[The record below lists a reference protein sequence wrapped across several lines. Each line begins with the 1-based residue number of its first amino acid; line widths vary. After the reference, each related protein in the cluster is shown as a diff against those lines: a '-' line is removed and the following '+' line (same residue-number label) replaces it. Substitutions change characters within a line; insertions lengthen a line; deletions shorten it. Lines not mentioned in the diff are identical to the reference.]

1 MAENVNI
8 KLDADIANFLARMKQ
23 AEKALKSFKREQG
36 KTLASSKKGLSSGAD
51 DVDKFSSRIDGSFVA
66 MRKHFDNFDK
76 GTKMMGTGLL
86 KFLGKG
92 IKFTLIQLGL
102 MSVALVAIHGAF
114 LVGQGI
120 MKGYQ
125 FIMKGLAGAAASA
138 AIALSTAAAAVREQQ
153 AAMFAYKGGGMAQFG
168 SGLNQT
174 RVAMRSYATDA
185 SLAGLGTKNLQKA
198 YAEMA
203 KTMNSGQIAG
213 SKGIYKSLQDFGAA
227 GQDPGAAQEKIGAL
241 IATLNDAKKGYG
253 DVAKAAKEISPEMEK
268 ALKDSKVKTKEGFKE
283 LLLSGELAKKG
294 GVFGQFDAVSSTL
307 IGQAKTFFAL
317 LKEQFADFGQQF
329 LEPAKVAMQ
338 KIFKIIKDDFLR
350 VTAELQVFG
359 SSTFFDGLV
368 SVVEKLSGFFVK
380 LLREWLPQTKGMFG
394 ALGDWMNRF
403 KRGWDEVLEKLRPF
417 IEGAKVIEK
426 TLKPILG
433 VIGKE
438 GAASFREFNNQL
450 KLNEKNVVEFGERI
464 ADLLSSFFKLSTEF
478 KKMFF
483 EALPFINDMVKGLT
497 QVFDMLRGILTK
509 FTELGGATGGLMA
522 FSIIARQMKGTKG
535 GLLPSANTQT
545 MNVGT
550 LNVTNA
556 PGLQKTPPSGQGPT
570 NPGRPVSPQGR
581 PYIPGGPGTMPPGTG
596 GPFPF
601 VPGTVYPR
609 LQPQVPTNPQSPGL
623 SSGAFAPPIAG
634 YRTPGLGSGADGG
647 GQLVDK
653 RQRMSTNA
661 ARMYSIKTF
670 YPRFKESIKGTLTGR
685 GIDTSDGTG
694 QFMGMRDRAAK
705 GWQHIKNKDAMGA
718 LDNARMSGR
727 NMRIGGQTLIR
738 SAAEPAIGPGGLL
751 DRSYGG
757 MFEVDEKTGLPKENK
772 DGKFI
777 SRSRLTGRAKE
788 IDPNKTSMRMMRAG
802 RLGSAVLGNEK
813 AGITGINNSMGA
825 KMGAGIG
832 LSMMSQYAP
841 EEMRG
846 AMALGGTIGAFNP
859 LAGLA
864 VAGLGGAMK
873 AQGAGSG
880 ALAGATGGA
889 AIGTMIAPG
898 VGTAIGAA
906 IGGIGGFI
914 MGGANK
920 LKAQAKAARETMG
933 TAIDGVAQALF
944 SKRAMELA
952 RNAQILS
959 EGGTVANRGAFEG
972 TGAAFKQKLSGVSG
986 GVDKAMAMGETDK
999 TSYGRNIGGAA
1010 LTGAAIGGTIGMIG
1024 GPIGVAIGAGI
1035 MGTIGAG
1042 IGALF
1047 SAGDFVKGLFG
1058 GDNKKA
1064 KAQAKA
1070 LEEIYNKQEELG
1082 IKISEEQYKTMLKDK
1097 EASLK
1102 KFQTQFK
1109 VETEAGE
1116 MLDKTYTSRLDELE
1130 KITGKTRPELEL
1142 MAQTMGVDLYDGT
1155 VKFNDVLTKLGL
1167 NIEKTAIQMRQA
1179 NTDVFIKGGSEYEK
1193 MIEQIKAP
1201 MIYDEVIAALDAQMS
1216 GAGGAS
1222 DIDIL
1227 SATQKFGEASLSLM
1241 GGNPLLAYFDNLEQ
1255 IGTKQDPG
1263 KLFQKGGAME
1273 GQQDKYFTDKVTEA
1287 QGNARKSQITGFA
1300 DIAAGQLAT
1309 KLSANGMSIDQE
1321 ALKGK
1326 ILGMDRA
1333 KQEELLL
1340 KLQDGTFNMGQMT
1353 EGGSRESY
1361 GQAAERKFTS
1371 LFGGTEGLA
1380 ISTRPEAKLD
1390 ESANAMATA
1399 TTDFKKA
1406 VEKLTGMS
1414 KDAFSLTPKSISAQ
1428 TITATSITVNGKP
1441 VEGGDTSS
1449 SRGKGV
1455 GDTTSS
1461 RLSQTMARHAS
1472 MDGMLSGKRTVT
1484 SSFRTFAL
1492 GSPSS
1497 DHFTGRA
1504 IDLVGAN
1511 LGQYKSLAEA
1521 NGGFAEFHG
1530 RGGSRHLHV
1539 VPGPGAI
1546 GDTMAPVGAGAS
1558 RGLPISNTGG
1568 GTSYF
1573 TININGSNSSPD
1585 EIANKVMAK
1594 LRDKERASRER
1605 G

>member
-1 MAENVNI
+1 
-8 KLDADIANFLARMKQ
+8 
-23 AEKALKSFKREQG
+23 
-36 KTLASSKKGLSSGAD
+36 
-51 DVDKFSSRIDGSFVA
+51 
-66 MRKHFDNFDK
+66 
-76 GTKMMGTGLL
+76 
-86 KFLGKG
+86 
-92 IKFTLIQLGL
+92 
-102 MSVALVAIHGAF
+102 
-114 LVGQGI
+114 
-120 MKGYQ
+120 
-125 FIMKGLAGAAASA
+125 
-138 AIALSTAAAAVREQQ
+138 
-153 AAMFAYKGGGMAQFG
+153 MFAYKGGGMAQFG

-368 SVVEKLSGFFVK
+368 SIVEKLSGFFVK
-380 LLREWLPQTKGMFG
+380 LIREWLPQTKSMFG

-417 IEGAKVIEK
+417 IDGAKVIEK
-426 TLKPILG
+426 TLKPILS

-464 ADLLSSFFKLSTEF
+464 ADLLGSFFKLSTEF

-556 PGLQKTPPSGQGPT
+556 PGLQRTPTG
-570 NPGRPVSPQGR
+570 PVSPQGR
-581 PYIPGGPGTMPPGTG
+581 PYIPGGPGTMPPGAG

-601 VPGTVYPR
+601 IPQVYR
-609 LQPQVPTNPQSPGL
+609 GQQPQVPTNPQSPGL
-623 SSGAFAPPIAG
+623 SSGAFMPPIAG
-634 YRTPGLGSGADGG
+634 YRTPGLQSGADGDG
-647 GQLVDK
+647 GAVVDK
-653 RQRMSTNA
+653 RRRFSPRA
-661 ARMYSIKTF
+661 GDMYSMRTA

-694 QFMGMRDRAAK
+694 QFMGMRARLDK
-705 GWQHIKNKDAMGA
+705 GLQHIKNKDAMGA

-727 NMRIGGQTLIR
+727 NIGIGAQTLIR
-738 SAAEPAIGPGGLL
+738 SGAAPAIGPTGMA
-751 DRSYGG
+751 DASYGG
-757 MFEVDEKTGLPKENK
+757 MLTINKETGLPEEK
-772 DGKFI
+772 DGKLV
-777 SRSRLTGRAKE
+777 SRSRLTGRTKL

-802 RLGSAVLGNEK
+802 RLGSAVLGNEA
-813 AGITGINNSMGA
+813 AGIGGINNSMGA

-920 LKAQAKAARETMG
+920 LKAQAKEARETMG
-933 TAIDGVAQALF
+933 AAIDGVAQALF

-986 GVDKAMAMGETDK
+986 GVDKAMAMGQTDK

-1010 LTGAAIGGTIGMIG
+1010 LTGAAIGGTIGLIG

-1116 MLDKTYTSRLDELE
+1116 MLDRTYTSRLDELE

-1201 MIYDEVIAALDAQMS
+1201 LIYDEIIASLDAQMS

-1227 SATQKFGEASLSLM
+1227 TATQKFGEASLSAT
-1241 GGNPLLAYFDNLEQ
+1241 GGNPIAAYFDNLEQ
-1255 IGTKQDPG
+1255 LGTKQDPG
-1263 KLFQKGGAME
+1263 KLFQAGGAME
-1273 GQQDKYFTDKVTEA
+1273 GQQDKYFTDAVTKTQEL
-1287 QGNARKSQITGFA
+1287 ARKTQITGFA
-1300 DIAAGQLAT
+1300 DVAAGQLAT
-1309 KLSANGMSIDQE
+1309 KLSANGMSVDQE

-1399 TTDFKKA
+1399 TTDFKNA

-1472 MDGMLSGKRTVT
+1472 MDGMLSGKRTIT
-1484 SSFRTFAL
+1484 SSYRTFAL

-1546 GDTMAPVGAGAS
+1546 GDTMAPVGAGTS
-1558 RGLPISNTGG
+1558 KGLPISNTGG
-1568 GTSYF
+1568 GISYF

>member
-8 KLDADIANFLARMKQ
+8 KLDADIASFLVRMKQ

-51 DVDKFSSRIDGSFVA
+51 DVDDFTERIDHSFVR
-66 MRKHFDNFDK
+66 MKKHFDNFDK

-253 DVAKAAKEISPEMEK
+253 DVQAAAKKLGPEMEK

-294 GVFGQFDAVSSTL
+294 GVFGQFDAVNSTL
-307 IGQAKTFFAL
+307 IGQAKTFFGL

-329 LEPAKVAMQ
+329 LEPAKQAMQ

-359 SSTFFDGLV
+359 SGTFFDTLV
-368 SVVEKLSGFFVK
+368 SVVEKLSSFFVK
-380 LLREWLPQTKGMFG
+380 LVREWLPQAKGIFG
-394 ALGDWMNRF
+394 SLSEWINRF
-403 KRGWDEVLEKLRPF
+403 KRGWDDILEKLRPF
-417 IEGAKVIEK
+417 IDGAKIIEK
-426 TLKPILG
+426 TLKPIIG

-438 GAASFREFNNQL
+438 GAASFKEFNNQL
-450 KLNEKNVVEFGERI
+450 KLNEKNVLEFGDRI
-464 ADLLSSFFKLSTEF
+464 ADLLSSFFKMSTEF

-483 EALPFINDMVKGLT
+483 DALPFINDMVKGLT

-509 FTELGGATGGLMA
+509 FTSLGGATGGLMA
-522 FSIIARQMKGTKG
+522 FSIMARQMKGTKG

-550 LNVTNA
+550 LNVSNA
-556 PGLQKTPPSGQGPT
+556 PGLQGTPKSPVNPFG
-570 NPGRPVSPQGR
+570 PGRPAP
-581 PYIPGGPGTMPPGTG
+581 IPGGPGTMPSGPG

-601 VPGTVYPR
+601 IPQTYRGQ
-609 LQPQVPTNPQSPGL
+609 QPQVPTNPQSPGL
-623 SSGAFAPPIAG
+623 SSGAFNT
-634 YRTPGLGSGADGG
+634 TPNGLLVPTGLKSGADAGDV
-647 GQLVDK
+647 VDK
-653 RQRMSTNA
+653 RQKMAPNAGRMFSV
-661 ARMYSIKTF
+661 KTL
-670 YPRFKESIKGTLTGR
+670 YPRFKEGIKENLSRKGVDVSAG
-685 GIDTSDGTG
+685 SKE
-694 QFMGMRDRAAK
+694 FMGMRNRLAE
-705 GWQHIKNKDAMGA
+705 GVQYIKNKDYVGLLKNGA
-718 LDNARMSGR
+718 QSAR
-727 NMRIGGQTLIR
+727 NMGVGGKMMIQSL
-738 SAAEPAIGPGGLL
+738 AAPAVGPGGIA
-751 DRSYGG
+751 DASYGG
-757 MFEVDEKTGLPKENK
+757 MLEIDKETNMPKLGGA
-772 DGKFI
+772 DGKQYVT
-777 SRSRLTGRAKE
+777 RSRLTGKTKF

-802 RLGSAVLGNEK
+802 RFGSAILGNEK
-813 AGITGINNSMGA
+813 AGITGLNNTMGA

-880 ALAGATGGA
+880 ALAGAGGGA

-920 LKAQAKAARETMG
+920 LKAQAKAAKETMG
-933 TAIDGVAQALF
+933 AALDGVAQAVF
-944 SKRAMELA
+944 SDKFMALA
-952 RNAQILS
+952 RNAKIVA
-959 EGGTVANRGAFEG
+959 EGGVVTGKGALEG
-972 TGAAFKQKLSGVSG
+972 IGSDYRKRLSGVSG
-986 GVDKAMAMGETDK
+986 TVDKAKEMGATDK
-999 TSYGRNIGGAA
+999 TSWGRNIGSAALMGLGGGAA
-1010 LTGAAIGGTIGMIG
+1010 AGTVL
-1024 GPIGVAIGAGI
+1024 GPIGTAVF
-1035 MGTIGAG
+1035 
-1042 IGALF
+1042 GALGLVGGAITGTLF
-1047 SAGDFVKGLFG
+1047 SIGDWAQGWFR
-1058 GDNKKA
+1058 GDSKKA
-1064 KAQAKA
+1064 KAQKNA
-1070 LEEIYNKQEELG
+1070 LKEIYDKQKELG
-1082 IKISEEQYKTMLKDK
+1082 ITISEEQYKTMLKDK
-1097 EASLK
+1097 EAALT

-1109 VETEAGE
+1109 METEASE
-1116 MLDKTYTSRLDELE
+1116 MLDRTYSSRLDELQ

-1300 DIAAGQLAT
+1300 DTAAGQLAS
-1309 KLSANGMSIDQE
+1309 KLSANGMSVDQE

-1326 ILGMDRA
+1326 ILSMDRA

-1371 LFGGTEGLA
+1371 LFGSTEGLA
-1380 ISTRPEAKLD
+1380 INQRPEAKLN
-1390 ESANAMATA
+1390 ETA
-1399 TTDFKKA
+1399 TTMETASKDFKLA
-1406 VEKLTGMS
+1406 VDKFVGYAGQIVDATKSNYPSWLTNQPSWWAAGPN
-1414 KDAFSLTPKSISAQ
+1414 A
-1428 TITATSITVNGKP
+1428 
-1441 VEGGDTSS
+1441 DTSS
-1449 SRGKGV
+1449 PRGKSV

-1484 SSFRTFAL
+1484 SSYRTFAL

-1497 DHFTGRA
+1497 DHVTGRA

-1511 LGQYKSLAEA
+1511 LGQYKALAEA

-1530 RGGSRHLHV
+1530 RGASRHLHV

-1546 GDTMAPVGAGAS
+1546 GDTMAPVGAGTS

>member
-8 KLDADIANFLARMKQ
+8 KLDADIASFLLRMKQ

-51 DVDKFSSRIDGSFVA
+51 DVDDFAERTERSFVS
-66 MRKHFDNFDK
+66 MKKHFDNFDK

-92 IKFTLIQLGL
+92 IKFTVLQLGV
-102 MSVALVAIHGAF
+102 MAIALVAVHGAF

-125 FIMKGLAGAAASA
+125 FIMKGLAGAAAAA

-368 SVVEKLSGFFVK
+368 SIVEKLSGFFVK
-380 LLREWLPQTKGMFG
+380 LIREWLPQTKGMFG

-450 KLNEKNVVEFGERI
+450 KLNEKNVLEFGERI
-464 ADLLSSFFKLSTEF
+464 ADLLGSFFKLSTEF

-556 PGLQKTPPSGQGPT
+556 PGLQRTAPPGQGPT
-570 NPGRPVSPQGR
+570 NPGLPVSPQGR
-581 PYIPGGPGTMPPGTG
+581 PFIPGGPGTMPPGPG

-601 VPGTVYPR
+601 IPQTPIRGQ
-609 LQPQVPTNPQSPGL
+609 QPQVPTNPQSPGL
-623 SSGAFAPPIAG
+623 SSGAFAMAP
-634 YRTPGLGSGADGG
+634 TGLLVPTQPQGLQSGADGDG
-647 GQLVDK
+647 GAVVDK
-653 RQRMSTNA
+653 RRRFSPRA
-661 ARMYSIKTF
+661 GDKYSIKTA
-670 YPRFKESIKGTLTGR
+670 YPRFKESIKSTLTGR
-685 GIDTSDGTG
+685 GVDTSDGTG
-694 QFMGMRDRAAK
+694 QFMGMRERFGK
-705 GWQHIKNKDAMGA
+705 GAELIKNKDYMGLLRNGA
-718 LDNARMSGR
+718 QSGR
-727 NMRIGGQTLIR
+727 NVGIGVQTLIR
-738 SAAEPAIGPGGLL
+738 SGAAPAIGPTGMA
-751 DRSYGG
+751 DASYGG
-757 MFEVDEKTGLPKENK
+757 MLTINKETGLPEEK
-772 DGKFI
+772 DGKLV
-777 SRSRLTGRAKE
+777 SRSRLTGRTKL

-802 RLGSAVLGNEK
+802 RLGSAVLGNDA
-813 AGITGINNSMGA
+813 AGITGLNKSMGA

-841 EEMRG
+841 EEMQG

-873 AQGAGSG
+873 AQSAGAG
-880 ALAGATGGA
+880 ALAGAGGGA
-889 AIGTMIAPG
+889 AIGICKYAT
-898 VGTAIGAA
+898 
-906 IGGIGGFI
+906 
-914 MGGANK
+914 
-920 LKAQAKAARETMG
+920 L
-933 TAIDGVAQALF
+933 
-944 SKRAMELA
+944 
-952 RNAQILS
+952 
-959 EGGTVANRGAFEG
+959 
-972 TGAAFKQKLSGVSG
+972 
-986 GVDKAMAMGETDK
+986 
-999 TSYGRNIGGAA
+999 
-1010 LTGAAIGGTIGMIG
+1010 
-1024 GPIGVAIGAGI
+1024 
-1035 MGTIGAG
+1035 
-1042 IGALF
+1042 
-1047 SAGDFVKGLFG
+1047 
-1058 GDNKKA
+1058 
-1064 KAQAKA
+1064 
-1070 LEEIYNKQEELG
+1070 
-1082 IKISEEQYKTMLKDK
+1082 
-1097 EASLK
+1097 
-1102 KFQTQFK
+1102 
-1109 VETEAGE
+1109 
-1116 MLDKTYTSRLDELE
+1116 
-1130 KITGKTRPELEL
+1130 RP
-1142 MAQTMGVDLYDGT
+1142 
-1155 VKFNDVLTKLGL
+1155 
-1167 NIEKTAIQMRQA
+1167 
-1179 NTDVFIKGGSEYEK
+1179 
-1193 MIEQIKAP
+1193 
-1201 MIYDEVIAALDAQMS
+1201 
-1216 GAGGAS
+1216 
-1222 DIDIL
+1222 
-1227 SATQKFGEASLSLM
+1227 
-1241 GGNPLLAYFDNLEQ
+1241 
-1255 IGTKQDPG
+1255 
-1263 KLFQKGGAME
+1263 
-1273 GQQDKYFTDKVTEA
+1273 
-1287 QGNARKSQITGFA
+1287 
-1300 DIAAGQLAT
+1300 
-1309 KLSANGMSIDQE
+1309 
-1321 ALKGK
+1321 
-1326 ILGMDRA
+1326 
-1333 KQEELLL
+1333 
-1340 KLQDGTFNMGQMT
+1340 
-1353 EGGSRESY
+1353 
-1361 GQAAERKFTS
+1361 
-1371 LFGGTEGLA
+1371 
-1380 ISTRPEAKLD
+1380 
-1390 ESANAMATA
+1390 
-1399 TTDFKKA
+1399 
-1406 VEKLTGMS
+1406 
-1414 KDAFSLTPKSISAQ
+1414 
-1428 TITATSITVNGKP
+1428 
-1441 VEGGDTSS
+1441 
-1449 SRGKGV
+1449 
-1455 GDTTSS
+1455 
-1461 RLSQTMARHAS
+1461 
-1472 MDGMLSGKRTVT
+1472 
-1484 SSFRTFAL
+1484 
-1492 GSPSS
+1492 
-1497 DHFTGRA
+1497 
-1504 IDLVGAN
+1504 
-1511 LGQYKSLAEA
+1511 
-1521 NGGFAEFHG
+1521 
-1530 RGGSRHLHV
+1530 
-1539 VPGPGAI
+1539 
-1546 GDTMAPVGAGAS
+1546 
-1558 RGLPISNTGG
+1558 
-1568 GTSYF
+1568 
-1573 TININGSNSSPD
+1573 
-1585 EIANKVMAK
+1585 
-1594 LRDKERASRER
+1594 
-1605 G
+1605 

>member
-1 MAENVNI
+1 
-8 KLDADIANFLARMKQ
+8 
-23 AEKALKSFKREQG
+23 
-36 KTLASSKKGLSSGAD
+36 
-51 DVDKFSSRIDGSFVA
+51 
-66 MRKHFDNFDK
+66 
-76 GTKMMGTGLL
+76 
-86 KFLGKG
+86 
-92 IKFTLIQLGL
+92 
-102 MSVALVAIHGAF
+102 
-114 LVGQGI
+114 
-120 MKGYQ
+120 
-125 FIMKGLAGAAASA
+125 
-138 AIALSTAAAAVREQQ
+138 
-153 AAMFAYKGGGMAQFG
+153 MFAYKGGGMAQFG

-213 SKGIYKSLQDFGAA
+213 SKAIYKSLQDFGAA

-253 DVAKAAKEISPEMEK
+253 DVQKAAKELGPEMEK
-268 ALKDSKVKTKEGFKE
+268 ALKDSQVKTKEGFKE
-283 LLLSGELAKKG
+283 LLLSGDLAKKG

-307 IGQAKTFFAL
+307 IGQAKTFFSL

-368 SVVEKLSGFFVK
+368 SIVEKLSNFFVK
-380 LLREWLPQTKGMFG
+380 LIREWLPQTKGMFN
-394 ALGDWMNRF
+394 ALGDWMKRF

-426 TLKPILG
+426 TLKPILS
-433 VIGKE
+433 VIGEE
-438 GAASFREFNNQL
+438 GAASFKEFNNQL

-464 ADLLSSFFKLSTEF
+464 ADLLGSFFKLSTEF
-478 KKMFF
+478 KRMFF

-497 QVFDMLRGILTK
+497 QVFDMLRGILTQ
-509 FTELGGATGGLMA
+509 FTNLGGATGGLMA
-522 FSIIARQMKGTKG
+522 FSIMARQMKGTKG
-535 GLLPSANTQT
+535 GLLPTANTQT

-556 PGLQKTPPSGQGPT
+556 PGLQRTPTGQTLPT
-570 NPGRPVSPQGR
+570 SPRNPFNPGTPGVRP
-581 PYIPGGPGTMPPGTG
+581 IPGGPGTMPPGPNV
-596 GPFPF
+596 PFIPS
-601 VPGTVYPR
+601 PVYR
-609 LQPQVPTNPQSPGL
+609 GQQPQVPTSPQSPSLSSGAYAPAIASYRTPGL
-623 SSGAFAPPIAG
+623 SSGAD
-634 YRTPGLGSGADGG
+634 DGG
-647 GQLVDK
+647 ALVDK
-653 RQRMSTNA
+653 RRRFSPRA
-661 ARMYSIKTF
+661 ADMYSMRTF

-694 QFMGMRDRAAK
+694 QFMGMRDRARTGAELL
-705 GWQHIKNKDAMGA
+705 KNKDYMGLA
-718 LDNARMSGR
+718 RNAAQSGR
-727 NMRIGGQTLIR
+727 NVGVGVQTLIR
-738 SAAEPAIGPGGLL
+738 SGAAPAIGPTGMA
-751 DRSYGG
+751 DASYGG
-757 MFEVDEKTGLPKENK
+757 MLTINKETGLPEEK
-772 DGKFI
+772 DGKLV
-777 SRSRLTGRAKE
+777 SRSRLTGRTKL
-788 IDPNKTSMRMMRAG
+788 IDPNKTTMRMMRAG
-802 RLGSAVLGNEK
+802 RLGSAVLGNEA
-813 AGITGINNSMGA
+813 AGIGGINNSMGA

-880 ALAGATGGA
+880 ALAGAAGGA
-889 AIGTMIAPG
+889 ALGTMIAPG

-914 MGGANK
+914 RGGANK
-920 LKAQAKAARETMG
+920 LKAQAKEARETMG
-933 TAIDGVAQALF
+933 AAIDGVAQALF

-952 RNAQILS
+952 RNAQILA

-986 GVDKAMAMGETDK
+986 SVDKTLAMGDTDK
-999 TSYGRNIGGAA
+999 TSYGRNIAGAGLMGAA
-1010 LTGAAIGGTIGMIG
+1010 VGGTMGMAL
-1024 GPIGVAIGAGI
+1024 GPIGAAIGAGI
-1035 MGTIGAG
+1035 MGTIGLG

-1109 VETEAGE
+1109 AETEAGE
-1116 MLDKTYTSRLDELE
+1116 MLDRTYTSRLDELE

-1201 MIYDEVIAALDAQMS
+1201 LIYDEIIASLDAQMS

-1227 SATQKFGEASLSLM
+1227 TATQKFGEASLAAT
-1241 GGNPLLAYFDNLEQ
+1241 GGDPIAAYFDNLKQ
-1255 IGTKQDPG
+1255 LGTKEDPG
-1263 KLFQKGGAME
+1263 RLFQAGGAME
-1273 GQQDKYFTDKVTEA
+1273 GQQDKYFTDAVTKTQEL
-1287 QGNARKSQITGFA
+1287 ARKSQITGFA
-1300 DIAAGQLAT
+1300 DVAAGQLAT
-1309 KLSANGMSIDQE
+1309 KLSANNMSIDQE

-1326 ILGMDRA
+1326 ILSMDPA
-1333 KQEELLL
+1333 KQQELLT
-1340 KLQDGTFNMGQMT
+1340 KLQDGTFDMGQMT

-1361 GQAAERKFTS
+1361 GQAAERKFTG
-1371 LFGGTEGLA
+1371 LFGSTEGLA
-1380 ISTRPEAKLD
+1380 ISQRPEAKLN
-1390 ESANAMATA
+1390 ESATAMATA
-1399 TTDFKKA
+1399 TTDFKNA

-1414 KDAFSLTPKSISAQ
+1414 KDAFSLTPKSITAQ
-1428 TITATSITVNGKP
+1428 TINATSITVNGKP

-1449 SRGKGV
+1449 PRGKGI

-1546 GDTMAPVGAGAS
+1546 GDTMAPVGTGTAK
-1558 RGLPISNTGG
+1558 GLPISNTGG
-1568 GTSYF
+1568 GISYF

>member
-8 KLDADIANFLARMKQ
+8 KLDADIASFLLRMKQ

-92 IKFTLIQLGL
+92 IKFTILQLGV
-102 MSVALVAIHGAF
+102 MSLALVAVHGAF

-125 FIMKGLAGAAASA
+125 FIMKGLAGAAAAA

-174 RVAMRSYATDA
+174 RVAMRSYSSDA

-368 SVVEKLSGFFVK
+368 SIVEKLSGFFVK
-380 LLREWLPQTKGMFG
+380 LIREWLPQTKGMFG

-417 IEGAKVIEK
+417 IDGAKVIEK

-438 GAASFREFNNQL
+438 GAASFREFNSQL

-464 ADLLSSFFKLSTEF
+464 ADLLGSFFKLSTEF

-556 PGLQKTPPSGQGPT
+556 PGLQRTPTGQTLPT
-570 NPGRPVSPQGR
+570 SPRNPFNPGTPGVSPT
-581 PYIPGGPGTMPPGTG
+581 PGGPGTMPPGPNV
-596 GPFPF
+596 PFFP
-601 VPGTVYPR
+601 PPIYRGQ
-609 LQPQVPTNPQSPGL
+609 QPQVPTNPQSPGL
-623 SSGAFAPPIAG
+623 SSGAFMPPIAS
-634 YRTPGLGSGADGG
+634 YRTPGLQSGADDG

-685 GIDTSDGTG
+685 GIDTSDGSG
-694 QFMGMRDRAAK
+694 EFMGMRARFDK
-705 GWQHIKNKDAMGA
+705 GLQHIKNKDVMGA

-727 NMRIGGQTLIR
+727 NINIGAQTLIR

-777 SRSRLTGRAKE
+777 SRSRLTGRARE

-802 RLGSAVLGNEK
+802 RFGSAVLGNEK
-813 AGITGINNSMGA
+813 AGITGINNTMGA

-920 LKAQAKAARETMG
+920 LKAQAKIAKETMG
-933 TAIDGVAQALF
+933 AALDGVAQAVF
-944 SKRAMELA
+944 SDKFMALA
-952 RNAQILS
+952 KNAQIVA
-959 EGGTVANRGAFEG
+959 EGGTVTGKGALEG
-972 TGAAFKQKLSGVSG
+972 VGSDYKNKLSGVSKS
-986 GVDKAMAMGETDK
+986 VNKARDMGATDK
-999 TSYGRNIGGAA
+999 TSYGRNIGSAALMGGAIGAYAGTILGPFGVAAGAA
-1010 LTGAAIGGTIGMIG
+1010 LGAVTGVITGTL
-1024 GPIGVAIGAGI
+1024 VS
-1035 MGTIGAG
+1035 
-1042 IGALF
+1042 L
-1047 SAGDFVKGLFG
+1047 GDWAQGWFR
-1058 GDNKKA
+1058 GDSKKA
-1064 KAQAKA
+1064 KAQKNA
-1070 LEEIYNKQEELG
+1070 LKQIYDKQKELG
-1082 IKISEEQYKTMLKDK
+1082 IKISEEQYKAMLEDK
-1097 EASLK
+1097 EAALT
-1102 KFQTQFK
+1102 KFQEQFK
-1109 VETEAGE
+1109 AETEASE
-1116 MLDKTYTSRLDELE
+1116 MLDRTYSSRLDELQ
-1130 KITGKTRPELEL
+1130 KVTGKTRPELEL
-1142 MAQTMGVDLYDGT
+1142 MAQTLGVNLYDST
-1155 VKFNDVLTKLGL
+1155 VKYKDLLVKLGL
-1167 NIEKTAIQMRQA
+1167 SIEKTSVQMRQA
-1179 NTDVFIKGGSEYEK
+1179 NTDAFISGGSVFDK
-1193 MIEQIKAP
+1193 AIERIKSP
-1201 MIYDEVIAALDAQMS
+1201 VIYNEIIAALDAQMS

-1222 DIDIL
+1222 DVDIL
-1227 SATQKFGEASLSLM
+1227 NATKQFGEASLSLM
-1241 GGNPLLAYFDNLEQ
+1241 GGNPLKAYYDNLDQ
-1255 IGTKQDPG
+1255 LGTKAAPG
-1263 KLFQKGGAME
+1263 KIFQTGALK
-1273 GQQDKYFTDKVTEA
+1273 GQQDKYFTDEVSATQNESRRVQMA
-1287 QGNARKSQITGFA
+1287 GFA
-1300 DIAAGQLAT
+1300 DTGASQIAS
-1309 KLSANGMSIDQE
+1309 KLSARGFSIDQE

-1326 ILGMDRA
+1326 IMNMDSK

-1340 KLQDGTFNMGQMT
+1340 SLQDGSFNINQLKKRETF
-1353 EGGSRESY
+1353 GG
-1361 GQAAERKFTS
+1361 AAERK
-1371 LFGGTEGLA
+1371 LAGIFGDTTGLA
-1380 ISTRPEAKLD
+1380 INERPEAKLD
-1390 ESANAMATA
+1390 EVATA
-1399 TTDFKKA
+1399 MTTASGVF
-1406 VEKLTGMS
+1406 
-1414 KDAFSLTPKSISAQ
+1414 KDAVDKFVGYADQIVNATKNSFPAWLQVAPGWWATGP
-1428 TITATSITVNGKP
+1428 TA
-1441 VEGGDTSS
+1441 DTSS
-1449 SRGKGV
+1449 PRGKSV

-1461 RLSQTMARHAS
+1461 RLSQTMSRHAS

-1546 GDTMAPVGAGAS
+1546 GDTMAPVGAGTS
-1558 RGLPISNTGG
+1558 KGLPISTSGS